1 MRVIGAAESAVSRH
15 DRMVRAEMMQAER
28 VRSTAGVPADFW
40 ETLARQFRAPADPA
54 ADPTPDA
61 LAALIGP
68 DDRAID
74 VGAGGGRIAI
84 PLSRRCREV
93 VAVEPSPAMRAV
105 LAEEIS
111 RHGVGNIRIVV
122 ARWEELTGR
131 SGASK
136 TRPTSRPRV
145 APSSRAFSMVPRG
158 YGLASPPQPIM
169 NIACAPGNRS

>member
-68 DDRAID
+68 DL
-74 VGAGGGRIAI
+74 
-84 PLSRRCREV
+84 LSRY
-93 VAVEPSPAMRAV
+93 
-105 LAEEIS
+105 
-111 RHGVGNIRIVV
+111 
-122 ARWEELTGR
+122 
-131 SGASK
+131 
-136 TRPTSRPRV
+136 RV
-145 APSSRAFSMVPRG
+145 HDHAATDPDHP
-158 YGLASPPQPIM
+158 
-169 NIACAPGNRS
+169 